1 MDSNSSTKTFRS
13 TRMLRSRADTGF
25 LQAVARSAHVG
36 HVAAINM
43 LCKAVIKANE
53 SPHAPDKHGW
63 TPLHRAAY
71 AGHLDAVVELLKFVP
86 IPASVAKPGAGCTSA
101 DKDYGKLKLEKPS
114 DKDLQEIKEL
124 GLVTPLHLT
133 KKDEIRKVLQ
143 EALEK
148 NGASKTNGQ

>member
-1 MDSNSSTKTFRS
+1 
-13 TRMLRSRADTGF
+13 MLRWRADAGR

-43 LCKAVIKANE
+43 LCKAVIEAKG

-63 TPLHRAAY
+63 TPLHRAAH

-86 IPASVAKPGAGCTSA
+86 IPASVAKPGAGCDPA
-101 DKDYGKLKLEKPS
+101 DPYYAKLEKPS
-114 DKDLQEIKEL
+114 DEDVQEILEAKV
-124 GLVTPLHLT
+124 VTPLHLT

-148 NGASKTNGQ
+148 NGASKTNGSSKPPTDSDSEPE